1 MTVQELQQ
9 LKLKVERAKSE
20 FDMAMGRLQS
30 AMSSIE
36 AMGFSSIKELQAKI
50 EQLTGEIASKTAELD
65 QACADWKEKYAS
77 LL

>member
-1 MTVQELQQ
+1 
-9 LKLKVERAKSE
+9 
-20 FDMAMGRLQS
+20 MGRLQS
-30 AMSSIE
+30 AKSSIE